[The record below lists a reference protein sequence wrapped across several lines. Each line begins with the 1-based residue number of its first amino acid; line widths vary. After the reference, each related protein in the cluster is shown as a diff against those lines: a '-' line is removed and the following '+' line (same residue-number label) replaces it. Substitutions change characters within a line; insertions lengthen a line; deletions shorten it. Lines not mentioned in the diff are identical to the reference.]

1 MHDSFGGAQ
10 ELYEE
15 RGPSAAGGD
24 KVHYFGDN
32 GGGRVE
38 SAAEGGQLTRGPL
51 MLGIRLIKKCHS
63 RSRIEQERP

>member
-1 MHDSFGGAQ
+1 MHDGFGGAQ
-10 ELYEE
+10 ELREE
-15 RGPSAAGGD
+15 RGPSAAGCD

-32 GGGRVE
+32 GRGRVE

-51 MLGIRLIKKCHS
+51 VLGIRPIKKSYS